1 MAFENVNVTSL
12 RNALNNCEDR
22 INYSRS
28 KELINNISNPN
39 VWQSDSQPILKEA
52 LQKLINV
59 RYKDLEGKL
68 EDYKLACN
76 YIEEYQELAKQNQNL
91 LATNKSLQRDLYND
105 DNEKNVSIERKIN
118 NNKGQI
124 NSNENRMEVLERQ
137 VNGLI
142 WKEL

>member
-142 WKEL
+142 

>member
-1 MAFENVNVTSL
+1 MAFENVNVVSL

-142 WKEL
+142 

>member
-1 MAFENVNVTSL
+1 MAFENVNVVSL
-12 RNALNNCEDR
+12 RNALVTCEDR

-28 KELINNISNPN
+28 KALINEISNPN

-52 LQKLINV
+52 LEKLINV

-142 WKEL
+142 

>member
-1 MAFENVNVTSL
+1 MAFENVNVVSL

-39 VWQSDSQPILKEA
+39 VWQSDLQPILKEA
-52 LQKLINV
+52 LEKLINV
-59 RYKDLEGKL
+59 RYKDLESKL

-91 LATNKSLQRDLYND
+91 LASNKSLQRDLYD
-105 DNEKNVSIERKIN
+105 DENEKNTYVERKIN
-118 NNKGQI
+118 NNKSQI

-137 VNGLI
+137 VN
-142 WKEL
+142 ELV

>member
-52 LQKLINV
+52 LEKLINV

-105 DNEKNVSIERKIN
+105 DNEKNSSIERKIN

-124 NSNENRMEVLERQ
+124 TSNENRMEVLERQ

-142 WKEL
+142 

>member
-52 LQKLINV
+52 LEKLINV

-105 DNEKNVSIERKIN
+105 DNEKNSSIERKIN

-142 WKEL
+142 

>member
-1 MAFENVNVTSL
+1 MAFENVNVVSL
-12 RNALNNCEDR
+12 RNALVTCEDR

-28 KELINNISNPN
+28 KALINEISNPN
-39 VWQSDSQPILKEA
+39 VWQSDLQPILKEA
-52 LQKLINV
+52 LEKLINV

-105 DNEKNVSIERKIN
+105 DNEKNSSIERKIN

-137 VNGLI
+137 VN
-142 WKEL
+142 ELV

>member
-1 MAFENVNVTSL
+1 MAFENVNVVSL

-39 VWQSDSQPILKEA
+39 VWQSDLQPILKEA
-52 LQKLINV
+52 LEKLINV
-59 RYKDLEGKL
+59 RYKDLESKL

-76 YIEEYQELAKQNQNL
+76 YIEEYQELAMQNQNL
-91 LATNKSLQRDLYND
+91 LASNKSLQRDLYND
-105 DNEKNVSIERKIN
+105 ENEKNTYVERKIN
-118 NNKGQI
+118 NNKSQI

-137 VNGLI
+137 VN
-142 WKEL
+142 ELV

>member
-1 MAFENVNVTSL
+1 MAFENVNVVSL
-12 RNALNNCEDR
+12 RNALINCQDR

-28 KELINNISNPN
+28 KALINDISNPD

-52 LQKLINV
+52 LEKLINV
-59 RYKDLEGKL
+59 RYKDLENKL

-91 LATNKSLQRDLYND
+91 LASNKSLQRDLYND
-105 DNEKNVSIERKIN
+105 ENEKNTTIERKIN
-118 NNKGQI
+118 NNKSQI

-137 VNGLI
+137 VN
-142 WKEL
+142 ELV

>member
-52 LQKLINV
+52 LEKLINV

-76 YIEEYQELAKQNQNL
+76 YIEEYQELAKQNQDL

-105 DNEKNVSIERKIN
+105 DNEKIASIERKIN

-142 WKEL
+142 

>member
-1 MAFENVNVTSL
+1 MAFENVKVVSL

-39 VWQSDSQPILKEA
+39 VWQSDLQPILKEA
-52 LQKLINV
+52 LEKLINV
-59 RYKDLEGKL
+59 RYKDLESKL

-91 LATNKSLQRDLYND
+91 LASNKSLQRDLYD
-105 DNEKNVSIERKIN
+105 DNEKNTSVERKIN
-118 NNKGQI
+118 NNKSQI

-137 VNGLI
+137 VN
-142 WKEL
+142 ELV

>member
-52 LQKLINV
+52 LEKLINV

-105 DNEKNVSIERKIN
+105 DNEKNSSIERKIN

-137 VNGLI
+137 VN
-142 WKEL
+142 ELV

>member
-1 MAFENVNVTSL
+1 MAFENVNVVSL
-12 RNALNNCEDR
+12 RNALVTCEDR

-28 KELINNISNPN
+28 KALINEISNPN
-39 VWQSDSQPILKEA
+39 VWQSDLQPILKEA
-52 LQKLINV
+52 LEKLVNV

-142 WKEL
+142 

>member
-52 LQKLINV
+52 LEKLINV

-142 WKEL
+142 